1 MSTDAEGESQV
12 PESGHPT
19 IIVDH
24 ELERMCDEA
33 ALSLEGRA
41 ALFQRAGNLVRV
53 INGSGSKL
61 RGLIR
66 SPGEPNI
73 QSIPLSQMHLMLAS
87 SADWK
92 KWKKDEGEF
101 QLVPSLPPDKVV
113 KGVLERGEYPQ
124 CIRELQAVIETP
136 MLRLDHQVIQEPGY
150 DEYSGLLYLQPKCL
164 EGHSVPE
171 FPNRED
177 IDEARE
183 LLLDMI
189 FDFQFRNESHRS
201 AYLAG
206 LLTCHARFAIDGNIP
221 LFMVTANSPR
231 TGKTLLTEITS
242 ELVVGRDFTKM
253 SQHVDE
259 EAERKVITSLAM
271 SGCLYVLIDNISK
284 PFGSAAL
291 DMALTTGTVS
301 DRAMHTFSMVSAP
314 WKAVTWA
321 TANNPQFKQGSDTA
335 MRTLEIALETE
346 LDRPEI
352 RQGFRHHPLKDYVKQ
367 NRARLVMAALTMLR
381 GYCAAGMPDQGLKN
395 WGGFDEW
402 SRLIRHC
409 LVWCGLPDPYEAHAE
424 LLESADTDRQL
435 KEDLILGLKEVLDHY
450 KVDSITFSDVLSE
463 LESQIE
469 YRRPNQNH
477 TISFPRI
484 HQALMQLC
492 NVRDGRLPPSNVVGN
507 RIKRFKGSVSGKYQL
522 VQFERD
528 KHGSRWGVR
537 EVSR

>member
-1 MSTDAEGESQV
+1 
-12 PESGHPT
+12 
-19 IIVDH
+19 
-24 ELERMCDEA
+24 
-33 ALSLEGRA
+33 
-41 ALFQRAGNLVRV
+41 
-53 INGSGSKL
+53 
-61 RGLIR
+61 
-66 SPGEPNI
+66 
-73 QSIPLSQMHLMLAS
+73 
-87 SADWK
+87 
-92 KWKKDEGEF
+92 
-101 QLVPSLPPDKVV
+101 
-113 KGVLERGEYPQ
+113 
-124 CIRELQAVIETP
+124 
-136 MLRLDHQVIQEPGY
+136 
-150 DEYSGLLYLQPKCL
+150 
-164 EGHSVPE
+164 
-171 FPNRED
+171 
-177 IDEARE
+177 
-183 LLLDMI
+183 MI

-435 KEDLILGLKEVLDHY
+435 KEDLIHGLERSSRSPQGGLDHLFGRFCRSW
-450 KVDSITFSDVLSE
+450 KVRSSIDDT
-463 LESQIE
+463 
-469 YRRPNQNH
+469 NQNH
-477 TISFPRI
+477 TISFPRDSPSADAALQCARRKTPSFQRSRQSD
-484 HQALMQLC
+484 QAIQREC
-492 NVRDGRLPPSNVVGN
+492 VRE
-507 RIKRFKGSVSGKYQL
+507 VSASAARS
-522 VQFERD
+522 RD
-528 KHGSRWGVR
+528 KHGFRWGVFVR
-537 EVSR
+537 CRR